1 MKALKTIGI
10 IAIAIGNLIFGYG
23 SYLCFE
29 AISESHPKSIILG
42 VLGAVFIIAVI
53 YNTKQ
58 MIKLIK
64 ATER

>member
-1 MKALKTIGI
+1 MKALKTIGV
-10 IAIAIGNLIFGYG
+10 IAIAIGNLIFGYS

-29 AISESHPKSIILG
+29 AISESHPKSSILWFLG
-42 VLGAVFIIAVI
+42 VLLIIAVI